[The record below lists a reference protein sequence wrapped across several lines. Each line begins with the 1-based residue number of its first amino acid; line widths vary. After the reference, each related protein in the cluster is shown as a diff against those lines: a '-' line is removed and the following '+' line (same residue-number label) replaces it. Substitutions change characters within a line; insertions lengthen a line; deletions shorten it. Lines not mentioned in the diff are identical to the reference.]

1 MPNYIEKAE
10 SMTLPVVVLKGI
22 VAFPSIPLNF
32 EVNNES
38 DMEVLRNAAQTS
50 TAVLLLAAK
59 EIQDPPYQP
68 EGLYRVGT
76 VAKVKQLL
84 STSEGTLRVIS
95 EGSCR
100 GEVSLLTET
109 PEGRLSADVVAKNIL
124 ATDTGLRGEALM
136 REALLALEEVTKL
149 LTSTS
154 DDFIMTAKSVRDP
167 GLFADFI
174 ASNVMVKYEDKQ
186 AILEAFDPMKRVELL
201 TLLLNRE
208 KDLLACEVDIHK
220 KVRFRLGQAQRERYL
235 QEQLRV
241 IQEEL
246 GVSDGDD
253 DFYNQILNA
262 HLPHEVEEK
271 LLKENERLAKTPFGA
286 AESVVLRSYLETCLE
301 LPWTKATKDRT
312 DVKAAAAVLD
322 KDHYGLTKVKERIL
336 EFIAVKQL
344 NPDLKSQ
351 IICLVGPPGVGKTSI
366 ATSLARA
373 MKRKYVR
380 VSLGGIHDEADIRG
394 HRKTYVGAMPGRIIN
409 ALVQAKVKNP
419 LILLD
424 EIDKIGHDVHGDP
437 ASALLEV
444 LDAEQNKAFRDH
456 FVELP
461 FDLSDCVF
469 IATANTLD
477 TIPRP
482 LIDRMEIIELSTYTR
497 TEKLH
502 IAKDHL
508 IPKQLKRHGLTRRT
522 CKLTDDAIYEIIDYY
537 TREAGVR
544 GLEKQFASIFRKVAM
559 KLVSEADT
567 KAHIDASD
575 VKAYLGPRKLL
586 PETIAKEDEVGL
598 VNGLAYTEVG
608 GDLLE
613 IEVVV
618 PEGTGK
624 IELTGSLGDVMKES
638 AHAAISYI
646 RTRAN
651 EFGIPSDFYKT
662 KDIHIHVPEGAV
674 PKDGPSAG
682 VTMMTALVSALTG
695 IKVRRNVAMTGE
707 ITLRGRV
714 LPIGGLKEKTMAA
727 YTAGVTTVLI
737 PFDNQRDLEEI
748 DPEAREHLIF
758 VPCKNADDVLKNAL
772 VSDPSAGKT
781 TFPFLNHTAPA
792 RANHENDALPE
803 LPPLP
808 QDTPA
813 VRPACL

>member
-444 LDAEQNKAFRDH
+444 LDAEQNKAFREH
-456 FVELP
+456 FV
-461 FDLSDCVF
+461 
-469 IATANTLD
+469 
-477 TIPRP
+477 
-482 LIDRMEIIELSTYTR
+482 
-497 TEKLH
+497 
-502 IAKDHL
+502 
-508 IPKQLKRHGLTRRT
+508 
-522 CKLTDDAIYEIIDYY
+522 
-537 TREAGVR
+537 
-544 GLEKQFASIFRKVAM
+544 
-559 KLVSEADT
+559 
-567 KAHIDASD
+567 
-575 VKAYLGPRKLL
+575 
-586 PETIAKEDEVGL
+586 
-598 VNGLAYTEVG
+598 
-608 GDLLE
+608 
-613 IEVVV
+613 
-618 PEGTGK
+618 
-624 IELTGSLGDVMKES
+624 
-638 AHAAISYI
+638 
-646 RTRAN
+646 
-651 EFGIPSDFYKT
+651 
-662 KDIHIHVPEGAV
+662 
-674 PKDGPSAG
+674 
-682 VTMMTALVSALTG
+682 
-695 IKVRRNVAMTGE
+695 
-707 ITLRGRV
+707 
-714 LPIGGLKEKTMAA
+714 
-727 YTAGVTTVLI
+727 
-737 PFDNQRDLEEI
+737 
-748 DPEAREHLIF
+748 
-758 VPCKNADDVLKNAL
+758 
-772 VSDPSAGKT
+772 
-781 TFPFLNHTAPA
+781 
-792 RANHENDALPE
+792 
-803 LPPLP
+803 
-808 QDTPA
+808 
-813 VRPACL
+813 